1 MHIFYNSV
9 AFSTESKASF
19 IRRVLQTLTRSR
31 EKTKG
36 RNLYPLLLTTEK
48 FLTHFWHLMDDKVV
62 RDGFH
67 LMWPIKMS
75 KVWKWNWHMW
85 TWRFWLGHAHIPD
98 IPTHITQWTPPC
110 IVIDQTKEKLLESCQ
125 NWNWN
130 FNFLSDLLFMKS
142 TWIPLQDLQAQHAT
156 QKLREQSSL
165 AKTDYTTHQVLN
177 HLQYPCYK
185 LLSCKMSYNI
195 LNLLAEETSR
205 IHSHMPKLKRT
216 ESFLQVASQG

>member
-1 MHIFYNSV
+1 MPFPQKAKPLSLEESFKLLQDQEKRQKVGTYTHCHSPQKSSWHIFDILWTTKLSEMG
-9 AFSTESKASF
+9 STWCDQSKCQRCGNGIGTCEHEVSGWGML
-19 IRRVLQTLTRSR
+19 I
-31 EKTKG
+31 
-36 RNLYPLLLTTEK
+36 
-48 FLTHFWHLMDDKVV
+48 FLKIST
-62 RDGFH
+62 
-67 LMWPIKMS
+67 
-75 KVWKWNWHMW
+75 
-85 TWRFWLGHAHIPD
+85 
-98 IPTHITQWTPPC
+98 PTHITQWTPPC

-185 LLSCKMSYNI
+185 LLSCKISYNI

-216 ESFLQVASQG
+216 KSFLQVASQG